1 MMAQWFYEYIFCN
14 LMIVSK
20 EQILPKLFES
30 FSGGKLPYMF
40 YEVHV
45 IIKSKSDKNH
55 SIKIHCG
62 WISIMEID
70 TKITIIS
77 KLNQEMY

>member
-1 MMAQWFYEYIFCN
+1 MMAQWFYRYIFCN

-30 FSGGKLPYMF
+30 FSGGKFPYIF
-40 YEVHV
+40 YEVSIV
-45 IIKSKSDKNH
+45 KSKSDKNH
-55 SIKIHCG
+55 SIKIHYG